1 MNCIEDNLPRSASV
15 RWDAS
20 SFTIREIYSLYILLF
35 ICFYIVCG
43 VVCVR
48 KRGGL
53 DVQAKVNIHICNKV
67 YHLIYK

>member
-35 ICFYIVCG
+35 ICFYVVCG
-43 VVCVR
+43 VLCFR
-48 KRGGL
+48 KRGG
-53 DVQAKVNIHICNKV
+53 
-67 YHLIYK
+67 

>member
-43 VVCVR
+43 VLCVR
-48 KRGGL
+48 KRGG
-53 DVQAKVNIHICNKV
+53 
-67 YHLIYK
+67 